1 MNSITTR
8 FKSVV
13 VPVVEGTQGFPDRY
27 LLVKDKVSGDW
38 TFPGGGCRYV
48 KSRARDQDKYK
59 PCAFE
64 EFKEE
69 TREAFKGHQGQMK
82 YIGKFPSLE
91 RSNNEKIDDSRRGKL
106 GKVRQLYLVYKLPL
120 KLSEEQFKASKE
132 EFKERLKDSRYQE
145 DKYQETINAGL
156 FTMEEIK
163 RGPLDKSGKG
173 LWSRMQKV
181 LKIINQDQDQW
192 KQCKRLSSQLN
203 TSSNCWKQVKKEK
216 NFNRKRNHRK

>member
-38 TFPGGGCRYV
+38 TFPGGGCGYI
-48 KSRARDQDKYK
+48 KSRAKDQDKYMK
-59 PCAFE
+59 CAFDE
-64 EFKEE
+64 YKEE
-69 TREAFKGHQGQMK
+69 TREAFKGHQGHMK
-82 YIGKFPSLE
+82 YIGQFDSYK
-91 RSNNEKIDDSRRGKL
+91 RSHNEEIDDSRRGKL

-120 KLSEEQFKASKE
+120 KLSEEQFKAGKKK
-132 EFKERLKDSRYQE
+132 FDERLKELRYQE

-181 LKIINQDQDQW
+181 LQIINQDQDQW
-192 KQCKRLSSQLN
+192 KQCKRLSSQLK
-203 TSSNCWKQVKKEK
+203 TSNNCWKQVKKGK
-216 NFNRKRNHRK
+216 KF